1 MLWSFLLM
9 RPCAECQGDWK
20 NRDVVLDL
28 RDRVTRNRG
37 EGCLGQV
44 GVDAVLLDTARGR
57 DGLGD
62 GTGGCPRRR
71 RALRNHG
78 AGEQGE
84 EEGRGEHDERACMY
98 VVLIKKKK
106 GAGSG
111 CRSSKKQSKG
121 DWRFARETRITPSE
135 GREKRARRVRGESG
149 WTARRGFYA
158 MGLMGGLMERPKGT
172 RCRNKV
178 VVQSL
183 TACAM
188 GWE

>member
-98 VVLIKKKK
+98 VVLIKKKRSRIGMQIVQKAEQGRLEVCK
-106 GAGSG
+106 GNANHS
-111 CRSSKKQSKG
+111 
-121 DWRFARETRITPSE
+121 F
-135 GREKRARRVRGESG
+135 
-149 WTARRGFYA
+149 
-158 MGLMGGLMERPKGT
+158 
-172 RCRNKV
+172 
-178 VVQSL
+178 
-183 TACAM
+183 
-188 GWE
+188 